1 MDYDRETTSSS
12 FTRDYPAFMRMLRAF
27 SAGTLIPCVEC
38 GVAGTRV
45 FYLYTTTGKFLWG
58 AIVCE
63 EHHRAACEEA
73 NARLTHPV
81 REIRSL
87 QEVQNN

>member
-1 MDYDRETTSSS
+1 MRHHRESTTPS
-12 FTRDYPAFMRMLRAF
+12 FTRDYPTFMTMLKNF
-27 SAGTLIPCVEC
+27 GAGTPIPCVEC

-45 FYLYTTTGKFLWG
+45 FYLYTTRGKFLWG
-58 AIVCE
+58 AILCE

-87 QEVQNN
+87 GEVQNN